1 MIGRFLNQIAE
12 PVTSRWLMG
21 VLLVI
26 LILFPW
32 AMGEGG
38 RYYTVLLMT
47 VFIFATLGHA
57 WNLLAGF
64 CGLLSFGIQVY
75 IGLGGFTVA
84 ILKYYFNV
92 PVWWAMI
99 LSIIVTAA
107 MALLMAV
114 PLSSQHSRRNTWIG
128 VIVAVILWIIYEIII
143 LYNPGADLFGGAYI
157 RRVIILFGIFLGALP
172 LLKLQGAYFA
182 VATWLIAAAVASIFN
197 EWRVV
202 GAGGGMNIANE
213 TSVMGR
219 YYAGLILLVIATG
232 VVWWLLNSRFGQALT
247 AVRDDEEAATAIGI
261 DIRLIKS
268 MVFVISAPMAGLAA
282 ALYYIDAVTITPPD
296 AFHIRWSA
304 YAVFVVVAGGMG
316 TLSGPIIGA
325 VVFIIVQRFLVGI
338 WSGGDLTL
346 GIAAVLLILL
356 LPRGIA
362 GFLSDL
368 RESAANTSPK
378 TTMPPSGLAA
388 STGAVVSV
396 SLVPSSPALHLL
408 PGTAQWRNLHVGMSS
423 VAQRIAAERPD
434 TLVLLS
440 NRRAQP
446 SDGRSAA
453 HIRGNLRDPEYSSFG
468 DIGFDVQFDL
478 PLAQALEQAGLRA
491 PIPASTENLTDS
503 GAVAALAQINRNHG
517 LPVVI
522 VDLSGMAPR
531 DARAVGEKVEQTAR
545 DLGRRVAVVGLS
557 GLSGSALKPDIHSDP
572 GHLASAE
579 DDQSNR
585 QILGWFESGDR
596 AGLQSGLHGL
606 AIGRGIEN
614 HGAVLL
620 ALSGLTSG
628 KADVLCYGAIFG
640 AGAAIVDFP
649 AGSTP

>member
-12 PVTSRWLMG
+12 PTASRWLTG

-38 RYYTVLLMT
+38 RYYTVLMMT

-75 IGLGGFTVA
+75 VGLGGFTVA
-84 ILKYYFNV
+84 ILKYYLNV

-99 LSIIVTAA
+99 LSIIVTTA
-107 MALLMAV
+107 MAWLMAV
-114 PLSSQHSRRNTWIG
+114 PLSSQHGRRNAWIG

-143 LYNPGADLFGGAYI
+143 FYTPGADLFGGAYI
-157 RRVIILFGIFLGALP
+157 RRVIILFGIFLGVLP

-197 EWRVV
+197 EWRLV
-202 GAGGGMNIANE
+202 GAGGGMNIAND

-219 YYAGLILLVIATG
+219 YYAGLILLVVATG

-325 VVFIIVQRFLVGI
+325 VAFIIVQRFLVGI

-368 RESAANTSPK
+368 REAASSSSPK
-378 TTMPPSGLAA
+378 AVAPQSGLTPP
-388 STGAVVSV
+388 TGAVVSV

-408 PGTAQWRNLHVGMSS
+408 PGTADWRDLRVGMSS
-423 VAQRIAAERPD
+423 ISQRIAAERPD
-434 TLVLLS
+434 TLVLLT
-440 NRRAQP
+440 NHRAP
-446 SDGRSAA
+446 SSEGRAAA
-453 HIRGNLRDPEYSSFG
+453 HLSGNLRDPEYAAFG
-468 DIGFDVQFDL
+468 DIGFNVQFDL
-478 PLAQALEQAGLRA
+478 PVAQALEQAGLRIHA
-491 PIPASTENLTDS
+491 PARAENIVDS
-503 GAVAALAQINRNHG
+503 GTMAALAQINRD

-522 VDLSGMAPR
+522 VDLSGLAPR
-531 DARAVGEKVEQTAR
+531 DAAEAGHKVAQAAR
-545 DLGRRVAVVGLS
+545 DLGRRVAVIGVS
-557 GLSGSALKPDIHSDP
+557 GLSGSALKPDIHGDP

-579 DDQSNR
+579 DDQANR
-585 QILGWFESGDR
+585 QILGWLQSGDK
-596 AGLQSGLHGL
+596 AGMQSGLHGL
-606 AIGRGIEN
+606 ATSRGIEN

-620 ALSGLTSG
+620 ALGGLTSG

-649 AGSTP
+649 TRSTP